1 MNESKQ
7 KQLIEKGNFKDNNGA
22 IMRLFNMAAYKFY
35 KIKEIMYALPYIS
48 KEDVLKGMDYLSGE
62 GYVIVRNILTR
73 EVADISDNSY
83 DELEAKLSTKGMKLL
98 ECAITDP
105 LVDL

>member
-7 KQLIEKGNFKDNNGA
+7 KQLIESGNFKDINGA
-22 IMRLFNMAAYKFY
+22 IMRLFNMAAYKYY
-35 KIKEIMYALPYIS
+35 KVKEVMYALPYIS
-48 KEDVLKGMDYLSGE
+48 KEEILKSMDYLSGE
-62 GYVIVRNILTR
+62 GYFKVRNILTK
-73 EVADISDNSY
+73 ESADISDVPYN
-83 DELEAKLSTKGMKLL
+83 ELEVKLSPKGTKLL

>member
-7 KQLIEKGNFKDNNGA
+7 KQLIESGTFKDNNGA
-22 IMRLFNMAAYKFY
+22 IMRLFNMAVYKYY
-35 KIKEIMYALPYIS
+35 KIKEVMYALPYIT
-48 KEDVLKGMDYLSGE
+48 KEDILKSMDYLSGE
-62 GYVIVRNILTR
+62 GYLKVRNILTK
-73 EVADISDNSY
+73 ESADISDGSY
-83 DELEAKLSTKGMKLL
+83 DELEAKLSPKGTKLL

>member
-7 KQLIEKGNFKDNNGA
+7 KQLIENGNFKDNNGA
-22 IMRLFNMAAYKFY
+22 IMRLFNMAVYKYY
-35 KIKEIMYALPYIS
+35 KIKEVMFALPHIS
-48 KEDVLKGMDYLSGE
+48 KEAVLKSMDYLSGE
-62 GYVIVRNILTR
+62 GYLKVRNILTK
-73 EVADISDNSY
+73 ESADISDDSY
-83 DELEAKLSTKGMKLL
+83 DELEVKLSSKGTKLL